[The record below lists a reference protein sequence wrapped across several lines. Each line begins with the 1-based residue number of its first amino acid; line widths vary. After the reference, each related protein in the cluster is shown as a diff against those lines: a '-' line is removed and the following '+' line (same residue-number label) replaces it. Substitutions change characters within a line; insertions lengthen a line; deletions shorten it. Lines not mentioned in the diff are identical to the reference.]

1 MTLLHQEI
9 FQGPETF
16 LPITSRGVAYG
27 DGIFTTAKIEA
38 GEVKALNLHITRLT
52 EGSEWL
58 GLTFDS
64 TLLTAHLQ
72 QLAKQFPLAVLKV
85 LLTAGEGGRGY
96 SRANAS
102 AEKILI
108 TVHEFPKH
116 YFNWQKKGIW
126 LGLAETKLGINP
138 LLASKKHLNRLE
150 QVFVR
155 RELDARKEDD
165 IVVLDIN
172 NNVVETSAGNI
183 FWLPRGSKQWQTPSV
198 VNAGVDGLVR
208 QQLLSQ
214 IPTTIVEQC
223 PIDLLDNAEA
233 AFICNSVMELVPVSM
248 WRDKP
253 LTINAVQDVQEMVK
267 L

>member
-9 FQGPETF
+9 FQGTETF
-16 LPITSRGVAYG
+16 LPITSRGLAYG
-27 DGIFTTAKIEA
+27 DGIFTTAKIES
-38 GEVKALNLHITRLT
+38 GEVKALNLHIARLT
-52 EGSEWL
+52 EGAEWL
-58 GLTFDS
+58 GLTFES

-72 QLAKQFPLAVLKV
+72 KLVTQFPLAVLKV

-116 YFNWQKKGIW
+116 YLNWQKKGIW
-126 LGLAETKLGINP
+126 LGLAGTALGINP
-138 LLASKKHLNRLE
+138 LLAGKKHLNRLE

-155 RELDARKEDD
+155 RELDTRKEDD
-165 IVVLDIN
+165 IVVLDIHGQ
-172 NNVVETSAGNI
+172 VVETSAGNI
-183 FWLPRGSKQWQTPSV
+183 FWLPQGSKQWQTPSV
-198 VNAGVDGLVR
+198 DNAGVDGLAR

-214 IPTTIVEQC
+214 IPTTVVETC
-223 PIDLLDNAEA
+223 SVDSLDKAEA
-233 AFICNSVMELVPVSM
+233 IFICNSVMEVVPVSM
-248 WRDKP
+248 WRDKS
-253 LTINAVQDVQEMVK
+253 LKIDAVLEVQKMVK